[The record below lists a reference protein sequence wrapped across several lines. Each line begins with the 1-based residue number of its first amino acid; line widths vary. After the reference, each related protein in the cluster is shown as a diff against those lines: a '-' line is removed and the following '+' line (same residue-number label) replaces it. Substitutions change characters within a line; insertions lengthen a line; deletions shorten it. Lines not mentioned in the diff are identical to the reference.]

1 MAIEVE
7 DDVQFCSLE
16 LNGNFVKNWD
26 LVYEHQDGNDRLYK
40 LSNEHLNQHSVVV
53 VSFSTSDSV
62 DDCWKSDSLYVDV
75 LLMASIDF
83 GGLHHLHLNEY
94 MCYPKTDVLTESFK
108 YIHNLSEQIKENH
121 NAK

>member
-16 LNGNFVKNWD
+16 LNGSFVKNWD
-26 LVYEHQDGNDRLYK
+26 IVYEHQDGNDRLYR
-40 LSNEHLNQHSVVV
+40 LSNKRLNQHTVVL
-53 VSFSTSDSV
+53 STSDGV

-94 MCYPKTDVLTESFK
+94 ICYPETDVLTESFK
-108 YIHNLSEQIKENH
+108 YIHNLSEQVKSAH